1 MARPLIEPVTD
12 ATLPEFAQFLHQHLQ
27 SSRSA
32 EEWAQGLR
40 TNWSAEQPNYGFV
53 VRNEGQIVGGIGAY
67 YADRVIGGKAE
78 RFCNITSWC
87 VLDAFRQQSM
97 RLAMS
102 VVSQPGWHFT
112 DFSPTKVVG
121 ATLKFF
127 KFKELDEQVAV
138 ILNRPALSLGVQL
151 ISQSADIEASLN
163 GEALRIYRDHSRFPW
178 LQHVLLKKGPQ
189 ICHVIY
195 KRRSFKRLPSA
206 EVLYLSDPQLF
217 SEKFSAL
224 GGHLLLRGMVSTHVE
239 RRFLDDIPGL
249 HKLRSGFNPKVY
261 LSPSLIDAQIDYL
274 YSETMALDL

>member
-1 MARPLIEPVTD
+1 MARPLIEPVTN

-32 EEWAQGLR
+32 EQWAEGLKM
-40 TNWSAEQPNYGFV
+40 NWSTEQPNFGFV
-53 VRNEGQIVGGIGAY
+53 IRDEGRIVGGIGAY
-67 YADRVIGGKAE
+67 YSDRMLNGKTE

-138 ILNRPALSLGVQL
+138 ILNRPCLGLGVQVL
-151 ISQSADIEASLN
+151 SRRTDIEASLD
-163 GEALRIYRDHSRFPW
+163 GESLRVYRDHACFPW
-178 LQHVLLKKGPQ
+178 LRHVLMKKGSQ
-189 ICHVIY
+189 TCHVIY
-195 KRRSFKRLPSA
+195 KRRSFKGLPSA
-206 EVLYLSDPQLF
+206 DVLYLSDRQLF
-217 SEKFSAL
+217 SEHFSHL
-224 GGHLLLRGMVSTHVE
+224 GGHFLLRGMVSTHVE
-239 RRFLDDIPGL
+239 RRFLDVVPGV

-261 LSPSLIDAQIDYL
+261 LSQSLSDSQIDYL